1 MNKKLFYGATA
12 ISVVAI
18 GGYLYYRHHRDSTI
32 DKFLEL
38 FREDDTPDETLDA
51 PEEGAWNAA
60 DCECE
65 RWRDGTTV
73 CPVHGTHKE
82 EPVHG

>member
-18 GGYLYYRHHRDSTI
+18 GGYLYYRHYRDKS
-32 DKFLEL
+32 LEKAFSL
-38 FREDDTPDETLDA
+38 FREDETADETLDA
-51 PEEGAWNAA
+51 PEEGAWSPH
-60 DCECE
+60 E
-65 RWRDGTTV
+65 G
-73 CPVHGTHKE
+73 G